1 MGITEYVAE
10 WSTRVLEASGY
21 AGLAFLMALESMIAP
36 VPSEAV
42 MPFAGFLVA
51 EGKFTLHGAILASS
65 LGTLMG
71 SWAGYLMGA
80 CGGYPL
86 VNRWGRYL
94 LLDRSHLEWTA
105 AWFAKR
111 GNMTI
116 LVARFVPVVRHLISI
131 PAGCARMDPWRF
143 TFYTLLGGTAWNT
156 FLLRVGIELR
166 ERWYL
171 VERYTHQI
179 DYVVLAAL
187 VLAGAWWA
195 YRRLRTLRA
204 GGTETGE

>member
-1 MGITEYVAE
+1 
-10 WSTRVLEASGY
+10 
-21 AGLAFLMALESMIAP
+21 MALESMIAP

-51 EGKFTLHGAILASS
+51 EGSFSLHGAIIASS
-65 LGTLMG
+65 LGTLAG
-71 SWAGYLMGA
+71 SWIGYLLGA
-80 CGGYPL
+80 YGGYPL

-105 AWFAKR
+105 AWFARR
-111 GNMTI
+111 GDVTI
-116 LVARFVPVVRHLISI
+116 LVARFVPVVRHVISI

-143 TFYTLLGGTAWNT
+143 TLFTLIGGTVWNSI
-156 FLLRVGIELR
+156 LLWAGIELR
-166 ERWYL
+166 ERWHL

-187 VLAGAWWA
+187 VFACAWWVH
-195 YRRLRTLRA
+195 RRLKAARA
-204 GGTETGE
+204 GKTPE